1 MFEELGQ
8 KVSPLTLFESKRCV
22 NVCAPMVRYSKL
34 PFRELVRGYDV
45 DLCYTPMILS
55 ADFAASKYARDSEL
69 TTNIKDTPLVIQF
82 AAKNSKEL
90 SDAAEL
96 VAKYVSGIDI
106 NCGCPQKWAINEGIG
121 ARLMEKPEFV
131 RDMVRAVKSRVG
143 TEVTCS
149 VKIRVHADLRQVT
162 KNKSLLETV
171 SFVQQVESTGLDFI
185 AVHGRTRRQ
194 RSSEPVNLDAIKL
207 VKETVSIPVIANG
220 DVFSVEDAQRI
231 QSYTGVDGV
240 MSARGILENPALFS
254 GHKRTPWACVEKFV
268 RLSLDYGNNF
278 FIFHHHL
285 IYMLEKVMSNA
296 ESKAFNTL
304 TNTPAVLD
312 YLEEHYGLKLY

>member
-1 MFEELGQ
+1 
-8 KVSPLTLFESKRCV
+8 
-22 NVCAPMVRYSKL
+22 
-34 PFRELVRGYDV
+34 
-45 DLCYTPMILS
+45 MILS
-55 ADFAASKYARDSEL
+55 ADFAASKYARDSEF
-69 TTNIKDTPLVIQF
+69 TTNIKDKPLIIQF

-106 NCGCPQKWAINEGIG
+106 NCGCPQKWAIHEGIG

-149 VKIRVHADLRQVT
+149 IKIRVHADLR
-162 KNKSLLETV
+162 ETV

-194 RSSEPVNLDAIKL
+194 RSSEAVNLDAIKL
-207 VKETVSIPVIANG
+207 VKENVSIPVIANG
-220 DVFSVEDAQRI
+220 DVFSMEDAQKI

-254 GHKRTPWACVEKFV
+254 GYNRTPWECVEKFM

-285 IYMLEKVMSNA
+285 IYMLENVMSNA

-304 TNTPAVLD
+304 ANTPAVLD